1 MEGALGLHT
10 DPASAIARDLR
21 ARCRFHIVPNANPD
35 GSRRG
40 HLRTNA
46 AGINLNRE
54 WAMPSRERS
63 PEVLAIREAMD
74 ANGVDFAIDVHGDEE
89 IRAVFLDGFEGIPS
103 LRQETQAS
111 FAHYVKLLQ
120 CQTAD
125 FQTELG
131 YPLALPGEADIAVA
145 NNLVAERYGAVALT
159 LEMPFKDHDP
169 SVDPIHGWSPER
181 SARLGRDCLVS
192 LLQWLSCAT

>member
-1 MEGALGLHT
+1 MFLG
-10 DPASAIARDLR
+10 
-21 ARCRFHIVPNANPD
+21 
-35 GSRRG
+35 
-40 HLRTNA
+40 
-46 AGINLNRE
+46 
-54 WAMPSRERS
+54 
-63 PEVLAIREAMD
+63 
-74 ANGVDFAIDVHGDEE
+74 
-89 IRAVFLDGFEGIPS
+89 GFEGNHS
-103 LRQETQAS
+103 VRKETQARCD
-111 FAHYVKLLQ
+111 HYVKLLQ

-131 YPLALPGEADIAVA
+131 YPLDLPGEADLAVS